1 MSNTPP
7 DPSRPSAPT
16 QVDPFMQRP
25 LDAGGSSGNA
35 LPVGTYLGEFELL
48 GVVGEGGFGIV
59 YRAWDHSLKRQV
71 AVKEY
76 MPSAIALRV
85 GSGAQVQVKSER
97 HAETFDAGLK
107 SFVKEAQMLA
117 QFDHPALVKV
127 YRFWE
132 ANGSAYMVMPF
143 YEGVTLRDLLRTRS
157 ERPDEATILGWIG
170 PVADALAVIHAEQ
183 WYHRDIA
190 PDNIML
196 LAGTGRPLLLDF
208 GAARRVI
215 GDMTQAL
222 TVILKPGYAPVE
234 QYAEVPGMKQG
245 PWTDV
250 YALAAVAHFAVR
262 GRTPPPSV
270 GRLLNDSYEALA
282 GAASGLAGR
291 FSERFLAA
299 IDRAL
304 AVRPDQRT
312 PDVGTFKRELGLG
325 EAPVAPMAAAATAL
339 PPGHAARGSD
349 GGAASGLG
357 VPLPGVATGMPT
369 QAALAPTVAAG
380 PVTALPPTVVMQTPP
395 PAHAAARPGGQAAAE
410 PEPAP
415 GRAAAR
421 LPVAGLAAAALLL
434 AAGGAWW
441 ALRPAAPV
449 AGGAVAVPASTAGP
463 AQAAP
468 VAPPGATAAGA
479 ESTAAATNATN
490 PANSANAGQAANA
503 APAAAGFD
511 IAAEFARVMQAQTP
525 GYGLDVSLE
534 KSSLRIDRDKL
545 SFTVRSL
552 QEGHVY
558 VFYNGADGQL
568 QQLYPNGL
576 TPAPRIA
583 KGGTLKLPQGRLD
596 FNVAGPAG
604 VSRLLVMVSRWPRD
618 HGEYGPR
625 EDNGFRSFP
634 TGAAAAAKQAAHRG
648 PLPLL
653 AGNAQCPPGGT
664 CEDAFGAAMTTF
676 DVVP

>member
-1 MSNTPP
+1 MSTTPP
-7 DPSRPSAPT
+7 DPARPVAPT
-16 QVDPFMQRP
+16 QVDPFNGRP
-25 LDAGGSSGNA
+25 PGAGGSAGNA

-76 MPSAIALRV
+76 MPSAIAVRL
-85 GSGAQVQVKSER
+85 GDGAQVQVKSER
-97 HAETFDAGLK
+97 HAETFDAGLQ

-143 YEGVTLRDLLRTRS
+143 YEGTTLRDALRARS

-170 PVADALAVIHAEQ
+170 PVADALSVIHAEQ

-270 GRLLNDSYEALA
+270 GRLLNDSYEPLA
-282 GAASGLAGR
+282 QAATGLAGR
-291 FSERFLAA
+291 YSARFLAA
-299 IDRAL
+299 IDHAL

-312 PDVGTFKRELGLG
+312 PDIASFKRELGLG
-325 EAPVAPMAAAATAL
+325 EAPVAPVAAAATAL
-339 PPGHAARGSD
+339 PPLHAGRVDAAPAR
-349 GGAASGLG
+349 
-357 VPLPGVATGMPT
+357 
-369 QAALAPTVAAG
+369 APAG
-380 PVTALPPTVVMQTPP
+380 PAPAAPAPAAVPAVPAALPPTVVMDSAP
-395 PAHAAARPGGQAAAE
+395 PAAG
-410 PEPAP
+410 
-415 GRAAAR
+415 
-421 LPVAGLAAAALLL
+421 PVAGGAAAAAAPAPSSAGGRGALLGAVAVVALL

-441 ALRPAAPV
+441 AWRPAAAPQPAAAAAPPAPAPV
-449 AGGAVAVPASTAGP
+449 ASAPAGGGAV
-463 AQAAP
+463 
-468 VAPPGATAAGA
+468 PGG
-479 ESTAAATNATN
+479 
-490 PANSANAGQAANA
+490 

-511 IAAEFARVMQAQTP
+511 VAAEFARVMQAQTP
-525 GYGLDVSLE
+525 GYGLDVAMD
-534 KSSLRIDRDKL
+534 KSRLRIDRDKL
-545 SFTVRSL
+545 VFTLRSL
-552 QEGHVY
+552 QEGYVY

-576 TPAPRIA
+576 TPPPRIA

-618 HGEYGPR
+618 HGEYGPK

-634 TGAAAAAKQAAHRG
+634 TGADAAAKLAAHRG

-653 AGNAQCPPGGT
+653 AGQAQCPPGGAT

-676 DVVP
+676 EVTP